1 MFYIRRKIKYT
12 LRRNVGFLRL
22 TTVFEGS
29 REEWKGGTVTYS
41 SSVNWLA
48 PMSKDIRKIDEGLMA
63 ILDSLPY
70 LALFN
75 GRGSAEGD
83 EEAEHLLVGDP
94 VTVSSKWSRLTLKS
108 GVTRCYCSLEV
119 RGPKG
124 NVLGTEKCLT
134 FPCEYG
140 SSYGASEIDPVLAC
154 ILPHLKATLWGV
166 TPLSLCKNK
175 NVAGPK
181 LVVRFDGKPFDVSR
195 LVREVH
201 SVLKK
206 EPKLRGLSTVGIG
219 E

>member
-29 REEWKGGTVTYS
+29 REEWKGGAVTYS

-48 PMSKDIRKIDEGLMA
+48 PMS
-63 ILDSLPY
+63 
-70 LALFN
+70 N
-75 GRGSAEGD
+75 
-83 EEAEHLLVGDP
+83 
-94 VTVSSKWSRLTLKS
+94 
-108 GVTRCYCSLEV
+108 
-119 RGPKG
+119 
-124 NVLGTEKCLT
+124 
-134 FPCEYG
+134 
-140 SSYGASEIDPVLAC
+140 
-154 ILPHLKATLWGV
+154 
-166 TPLSLCKNK
+166 SLCKNK

-201 SVLKK
+201 SALKK
-206 EPKLRGLSTVGIG
+206 EPKLRSLSTVGIG